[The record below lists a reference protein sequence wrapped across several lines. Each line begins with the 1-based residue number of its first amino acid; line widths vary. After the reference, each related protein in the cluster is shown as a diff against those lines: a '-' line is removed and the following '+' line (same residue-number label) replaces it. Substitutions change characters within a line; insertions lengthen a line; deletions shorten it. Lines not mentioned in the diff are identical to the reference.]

1 MGNPPGEGQMRK
13 QLKTI
18 IYEILEVSGS
28 TNFYSFADDLIIPF
42 LIVLNIT
49 AFIASTSSIFSL
61 SYKLIFEYIEIICS
75 LVFTIEY
82 VLRMWV
88 CTVER
93 SKYSHPIWGRLKYAL
108 TPLSLIDLISILP
121 FYLSLLFPS
130 LSFVYIISILRL
142 LRLIKIS
149 RYSESVRTLWIVLYA
164 KKEELL
170 ATAFAVFILLI
181 FASSLMY
188 FVESSAQPKSF
199 GSIPD
204 AMWWGVVT
212 LTTVGYGDIYPI
224 TPLGRFLGSL
234 LAFLGIGIFALPAGI
249 IASGFSEEVQKRKQ
263 EKMADNLERSANY
276 QSVETLGG
284 IELGFEQQQRAI
296 ALHIEN
302 SSELMKLCVDQ
313 TKQKLGTAFES
324 EEILRDLAIHL
335 YNETMRKF
343 EL

>member
-1 MGNPPGEGQMRK
+1 MRQ

-18 IYEILEVSGS
+18 LYEILEVSDS
-28 TNFYSFADDLIIPF
+28 TNFYSLADDVIITSLIF
-42 LIVLNIT
+42 LNLT
-49 AFIASTSSIFSL
+49 AFIASTSPTFSL
-61 SYKLIFEYIEIICS
+61 GYQLVFEYIEIITS
-75 LVFTIEY
+75 LVFTLEY

-88 CTVER
+88 CTLD
-93 SKYSHPIWGRLKYAL
+93 SKYSHPILGRLKYAL

-121 FYLSLLFPS
+121 FYLLLLFPK

-142 LRLIKIS
+142 LRLIKIT
-149 RYSESVRTLWIVLYA
+149 RYSESVRTLGSVLYA

-188 FVESSAQPKSF
+188 FVESSAQPQSF

-224 TPLGRFLGSL
+224 TPIGRFLGSI

-249 IASGFSEEVQKRKQ
+249 ISSGFAEEVQRRKQ
-263 EKMADNLERSANY
+263 ERMAANLEQSANY
-276 QSVETLGG
+276 QSVKRLAE
-284 IELGFEQQQRAI
+284 IEVGFDQKQRAI
-296 ALHIEN
+296 ALHIES
-302 SSELMKLCVDQ
+302 SSELMKMCVQ
-313 TKQKLGTAFES
+313 AAKQKLGSDFQNEQ
-324 EEILRDLAIHL
+324 ILCSLAIHL
-335 YNETMRKF
+335 YNEAVRKF
-343 EL
+343 DL

>member
-1 MGNPPGEGQMRK
+1 MRK

-18 IYEILEVSGS
+18 LYEILEASDS
-28 TNFYSFADDLIIPF
+28 TNFYSLADDVIITF
-42 LIVLNIT
+42 LIFLNLT
-49 AFIASTSSIFSL
+49 AFIASTSPSFSL
-61 SYKLIFEYIEIICS
+61 GYQLVFEYIEIISS
-75 LVFTIEY
+75 LVFTLEY

-88 CTVER
+88 CTVDR
-93 SKYSHPIWGRLKYAL
+93 KYSHPIWGRLKYAL
-108 TPLSLIDLISILP
+108 TPLSMIDFISILP
-121 FYLSLLFPS
+121 FYLLLLFPN

-149 RYSESVRTLWIVLYA
+149 RYSESVRTLGAVLYS

-199 GSIPD
+199 GSIPN

-224 TPLGRFLGSL
+224 TPIGRFLGSI

-249 IASGFSEEVQKRKQ
+249 ISSGFSEELQRKKQQKTP
-263 EKMADNLERSANY
+263 ENLGSSAHY
-276 QSVETLGG
+276 QSVEMLAEREV
-284 IELGFEQQQRAI
+284 IFEQKQMAI
-296 ALHIEN
+296 ALHIES
-302 SSELMKLCVDQ
+302 SSELMKICVQ
-313 TKQKLGTAFES
+313 TAKQKLGSDFQNEQ
-324 EEILRDLAIHL
+324 ILRDLAIHL
-335 YNETMRKF
+335 YNETVRKF

>member
-1 MGNPPGEGQMRK
+1 MRK
-13 QLKTI
+13 HFKTI
-18 IYEILEVSGS
+18 LYEILEISDS

-49 AFIASTSSIFSL
+49 AFIASTSSSFSREYQL
-61 SYKLIFEYIEIICS
+61 LFEYIEIICS

-82 VLRMWV
+82 ALRIWV
-88 CTVER
+88 STVDR
-93 SKYSHPIWGRLKYAL
+93 KYSHPIWGRIKYAL
-108 TPLSLIDLISILP
+108 TPLSIIDLISILP
-121 FYLSLLFPS
+121 FYLLLLFPN
-130 LSFVYIISILRL
+130 LSFVHVISVLRL
-142 LRLIKIS
+142 LRLLKVS
-149 RYSESVRTLWIVLYA
+149 RYSESVRTLATVIYA
-164 KKEELL
+164 KKEELI
-170 ATAFAVFILLI
+170 ATAFAVLILLI

-188 FVESSAQPKSF
+188 FVESSAQPQVF

-224 TPLGRFLGSL
+224 TPLGRFLGAI

-249 IASGFSEEVQKRKQ
+249 IASGFSEEVQRKKQ
-263 EKMADNLERSANY
+263 EKMAQNLQPLANY
-276 QSVETLGG
+276 PSVDTIAG
-284 IELGFEQQQRAI
+284 IEESFENQRMAI

-302 SSELMKLCVDQ
+302 SSELMKLCVET

-335 YNETMRKF
+335 YNEASRKF
-343 EL
+343 DL

>member
-1 MGNPPGEGQMRK
+1 MRK

-28 TNFYSFADDLIIPF
+28 TNFYSFADDLIIPC

-49 AFIASTSSIFSL
+49 AFIASTSPSFSL
-61 SYKLIFEYIEIICS
+61 EYKQIFEYIEIVSS

-82 VLRMWV
+82 VLRIWV
-88 CTVER
+88 CTVDR
-93 SKYSHPIWGRLKYAL
+93 KYSHPMWGRIKYGL

-121 FYLSLLFPS
+121 FYLLWLFPN
-130 LSFVYIISILRL
+130 LSFIYIISILRL

-149 RYSESVRTLWIVLYA
+149 RYSEPVRTLGTVLYA

-224 TPLGRFLGSL
+224 TPIGRFLGSI

-249 IASGFSEEVQKRKQ
+249 ISSGFAEELQKKKQ
-263 EKMADNLERSANY
+263 EKTTENLEQSANC
-276 QSVETLGG
+276 QSVEMLAG
-284 IELGFEQQQRAI
+284 IEVSFDRKQRAI

-302 SSELMKLCVDQ
+302 SSELMKLCVET
-313 TKQKLGTAFES
+313 TKQKLGTVFES
-324 EEILRDLAIHL
+324 EEILRDLALKL
-335 YNETMRKF
+335 YNEARSKF
-343 EL
+343 DT